1 MPLMLRA
8 GRVSERRRHI
18 ALYALSVACL
28 ISARSAEAQYPSVPP
43 PPPCHERGASPVS
56 SKSGVSPSRSV
67 GIVLFQNTATE
78 ASDAF
83 LGRAIGIRLADA
95 IVATGAISTVSSE
108 KFGYEALTTARGAR
122 TVAGLLGVRYLLGG
136 KVGRT
141 EAGDIT
147 LVAELRRPS
156 DGAVVWGLSR
166 STSMAGLP
174 ALIDLIA
181 AGVVGEVND
190 ANPVSHSA
198 PARLAG
204 WGDAVSADVIEHFMR
219 GTYFSSLNT
228 LSGYETALVQF
239 DSAARSDPGFA
250 PAFANAALTIATMLE
265 WGWWD
270 YGEGR
275 VEELTERGLAATD
288 RALKLDSASA
298 KAWMARGSLL
308 AFRNPRTYAGAFP
321 AFRRAITIAPGDAE
335 AHHWYGRALM
345 QVGERGAA
353 RREFEKA
360 LELAPADARVLF
372 DFAQLY
378 RHDGSYN
385 RACILLDSAIAA
397 SPTAAQIYVL
407 RALTRA
413 RRGELRF
420 AWADAETG
428 GRLGWPYWSQAAS
441 AIVDAASRD
450 TAGARQR
457 TGGIT
462 KAAATTGTRPREWTG
477 EYLAAAVAAGGDKN
491 RALDMLE
498 KMRPRGARLWFALT
512 GPDFAS
518 LRQESRYRTLVAASR
533 PRR

>member
-1 MPLMLRA
+1 MER
-8 GRVSERRRHI
+8 GRRT
-18 ALYALSVACL
+18 ALHALWVACF
-28 ISARSAEAQYPSVPP
+28 ICARPVEAQYPSVPP
-43 PPPCHERGASPVS
+43 PPPCHEAGSSPASSTSGASQ
-56 SKSGVSPSRSV
+56 SRSLGV
-67 GIVLFQNTATE
+67 VLFQNTATD

-83 LGRAIGIRLADA
+83 LGRAVGIRLADA
-95 IVATGAISTVSSE
+95 ILATSAISTVASQ
-108 KFGYEALTTARGAR
+108 KFGYETLTTPRGAKA
-122 TVAGLLGVRYLLGG
+122 VAHVLGVRYVLGG

-141 EAGDIT
+141 DAGDVA

-156 DGAVVWGLSR
+156 DGAVVWGTSR

-174 ALIDLIA
+174 ALIDQIA
-181 AGVVGEVND
+181 AGVVGAVND
-190 ANPVSHSA
+190 ASSA
-198 PARLAG
+198 SASTSARLAG
-204 WGDAVSADVIEHFMR
+204 WGDAVSGEVIDHFMR
-219 GTYFSSLNT
+219 GTYYSSLNT
-228 LSGYETALVQF
+228 ISGYEMALAQF
-239 DSAARSDPGFA
+239 DSAAKGDPGFA

-270 YGEGR
+270 YGEDR
-275 VEELTERGLAATD
+275 VQQLTERGLAATD
-288 RALKLDSASA
+288 RALSLDSASA
-298 KAWMARGSLL
+298 RAWMARGSLL
-308 AFRNPRTYAGAFP
+308 AFRNPRTYAGALP
-321 AFRRAITIAPGDAE
+321 AFRRAIAIAPRDAE

-345 QVGERGAA
+345 QVGERGSA

-360 LELAPADARVLF
+360 LELAPADARILF

-378 RHDGSYN
+378 RHDGSFN

-441 AIVDAASRD
+441 AVVDAASRD
-450 TAGARQR
+450 TSAARQR
-457 TGGIT
+457 TDAIR
-462 KAAATTGTRPREWTG
+462 KATAKTGTRPQEWTG
-477 EYLAAAVAAGGDKN
+477 EYLAAAIAASGDKDL
-491 RALDMLE
+491 ALGLLE
-498 KMRPRGARLWFALT
+498 KIRPRGARLWFALT

-518 LRQESRYRTLVAASR
+518 LRREPRYRTLVASSR

>member
-1 MPLMLRA
+1 MALMPRIDHA
-8 GRVSERRRHI
+8 VERGARV
-18 ALYALSVACL
+18 ALHAIWVACFVC
-28 ISARSAEAQYPSVPP
+28 ARSAEAQYPSVPP
-43 PPPCHERGASPVS
+43 PPPCHVAGASPAS
-56 SKSGVSPSRSV
+56 SASGVRPSRSLGV
-67 GIVLFQNTATE
+67 VLFQNTATD

-83 LGRAIGIRLADA
+83 LGRAIDIRLADA
-95 IVATGAISTVSSE
+95 ILATGAMSMVASQ
-108 KFGYEALTTARGAR
+108 KFGYEALTTPRGAK
-122 TVAGLLGVRYLLGG
+122 TVAHALEVRYLLGG

-141 EAGDIT
+141 EAGDIV

-174 ALIDLIA
+174 ALIDQIA
-181 AGVVGEVND
+181 AGVVGAIDD
-190 ANPVSHSA
+190 ANSASHSA
-198 PARLAG
+198 SARLAG

-219 GTYFSSLNT
+219 GTYYSSLNT
-228 LSGYETALVQF
+228 ISSYETALAQF
-239 DSAARSDPGFA
+239 DSAAKSDPGFA
-250 PAFANAALTIATMLE
+250 PAFANAALTVATMLE

-270 YGEGR
+270 YGVDR
-275 VEELTERGLAATD
+275 VNQLAERGLAATD
-288 RALKLDSASA
+288 RALRLDSASA

-321 AFRRAITIAPGDAE
+321 AFRRAIAIAPGDAE

-353 RREFEKA
+353 RREFDKA
-360 LELAPADARVLF
+360 LELAPADTRVLF

-397 SPTAAQIYVL
+397 SPTAAQVYVL

-413 RRGELRF
+413 RRGELRY

-450 TAGARQR
+450 TTGARQR
-457 TGGIT
+457 TDVIR
-462 KAAATTGTRPREWTG
+462 KAAAKAGTRPQEWTG
-477 EYLAAAVAAGGDKN
+477 EYLAAALAAGGDKD
-491 RALDMLE
+491 RALDLLE
-498 KMRPRGARLWFALT
+498 NIRPRGARLWFALT

-518 LRQESRYRTLVAASR
+518 LRREPRYRTLVAASR